1 MMPAGQ
7 AQTIDPV
14 IGAPGTV
21 NKQGYLRTWT
31 QTPDASGPPGSV
43 ESYCYQSL
51 PARPG
56 QTGVRSFGGDS
67 SGSLVHN
74 NAAAACCTAAGLLSP
89 GCAAL
94 K

>member
-1 MMPAGQ
+1 MNEFD
-7 AQTIDPV
+7 I
-14 IGAPGTV
+14 ISRFFAPLAAESAFGL
-21 NKQGYLRTWT
+21 KD
-31 QTPDASGPPGSV
+31 DAAL
-43 ESYCYQSL
+43 L

-67 SGSLVHN
+67 SGSLVYN